1 MKFTIEHSV
10 LSNALAHVQTI
21 VEKRTTNPLLSNVK
35 ITASESGLVLDA
47 TDNDMELSEQIPANV
62 AEEGVI
68 TVPAHKMYEIVRNLP
83 QGSEVQCV
91 LNPEN
96 QQMKITAG
104 RSRFTLGTLS
114 GEEFPSISDGDMTN
128 RFNINATTILNL
140 INKTS
145 FAVSMEETRYYL
157 NGIYMHNYV
166 KTSDSGEEVQLLRAV
181 ATDGHRLACTET
193 EMPVGGVGMPGVIIP
208 RKAIN
213 ELSKLLAG
221 CEEDVEVALSTYKIR
236 FKFKNLVL
244 TSLLIDGTF
253 PEYERVIP
261 MDNDKVANINAQTL
275 SSVVARVACM
285 TEKSHSIRLSF
296 AKDLLTLSATNAE
309 EGGTAQDEMEIV
321 YDGEQ
326 VDIGFN
332 FTYLDAILKQIKSSE
347 LVLEFANSTSPTLL
361 KDIKDDRTLY
371 VLMPLRV

>member
-35 ITASESGLVLDA
+35 ITANENGLTLDA
-47 TDNDMELSEQIPANV
+47 TDNDMELSEQIPATV

-68 TVPAHKMYEIVRNLP
+68 TIPAHKLYDIVRKLP
-83 QGSEVQCV
+83 QGSEVQCE

-96 QQMKITAG
+96 QKMNIKAG
-104 RSRFTLGTLS
+104 RSRFILGTMP
-114 GEEFPSISDGDMTN
+114 GDEFPSISDGEMTHS
-128 RFNINATTILNL
+128 FVINAATLLELLNR
-140 INKTS
+140 TS

-157 NGIYMHNYV
+157 NGIYLHCLT

-181 ATDGHRLACTET
+181 ATDGHRLACSET
-193 EMPVGGVGMPGVIIP
+193 SMPAGGVGMPGVIVP
-208 RKAIN
+208 RKAIG
-213 ELSKLLAG
+213 ELTKLLTG
-221 CEEDVEVALSTYKIR
+221 SEEDIEISLSTYKVR
-236 FKFKNLVL
+236 FKFKKLVL

-261 MDNDKVANINAQTL
+261 MGNDKKANINAQTL
-275 SSVVARVACM
+275 SAIVDRVSCM
-285 TEKSHSIRLSF
+285 SEKSHSIRLSF
-296 AKDLLTLSATNAE
+296 AKDLLTLSASNME
-309 EGGTAQDEMEIV
+309 DGGSAQDEMEIV
-321 YDGEQ
+321 YDGEP

-347 LVLEFANSTSPTLL
+347 LVIEFADSTSPALL
-361 KDIKDDRTLY
+361 KDVKDDNSLF

>member
-35 ITASESGLVLDA
+35 ITANENGLTLDA
-47 TDNDMELSEQIPANV
+47 TDNDMELSEQIPATV
-62 AEEGVI
+62 TEEGVI
-68 TVPAHKMYEIVRNLP
+68 TIPAHKLYDIVRKLP
-83 QGSEVQCV
+83 QGSEVQCE

-96 QQMKITAG
+96 QKMNIKAG
-104 RSRFTLGTLS
+104 RSRFILGTMP
-114 GEEFPSISDGDMTN
+114 GDEFPSISDGEMTHS
-128 RFNINATTILNL
+128 FVINAATLLELLNR
-140 INKTS
+140 TS

-157 NGIYMHNYV
+157 NGIYLHCLT

-181 ATDGHRLACTET
+181 ATDGHRLACSET
-193 EMPVGGVGMPGVIIP
+193 SMPAGGVGMPGVIVP
-208 RKAIN
+208 RKAIG
-213 ELSKLLAG
+213 ELTKLLAA
-221 CEEDVEVALSTYKIR
+221 CDEDIEISLSTYKVR
-236 FKFKNLVL
+236 FKFKKLVL

-261 MDNDKVANINAQTL
+261 MGNDKKANINAQTL
-275 SSVVARVACM
+275 SAIVDRVSCM
-285 TEKSHSIRLSF
+285 SEKSHSIRLSF
-296 AKDLLTLSATNAE
+296 AKDLLTLSASNME
-309 EGGTAQDEMEIV
+309 DGGSAQDEMEIV
-321 YDGEQ
+321 YDGEP

-347 LVLEFANSTSPTLL
+347 LVIEFADSTSPALL
-361 KDIKDDRTLY
+361 KDVKDDNSLF